1 MDSSDDTL
9 RELAGKLGER
19 LRAAGLTV
27 TTAESCTG
35 GWIAKCITDI
45 PGSSEWFDRGFVTYS
60 NEAKTELLGVSESL
74 LAEYGAVSE
83 DAVRAMSEG
92 ALERSRADLVV
103 SVSGVAGP
111 GGGSDDKPVGTVW
124 FCWQR
129 RGGEPMVRT
138 VPFDGDRE
146 TVRRE
151 AVKGAIW
158 GLIGL
163 TDGD

>member
-9 RELAGKLGER
+9 RELATKLGDR

-27 TTAESCTG
+27 ATAESCTG

-45 PGSSEWFDRGFVTYS
+45 AGSSEWFDRGFVTYS
-60 NEAKTELLGVSESL
+60 NEAKTELLGVSESI
-74 LAEYGAVSE
+74 LAEHGAVS
-83 DAVRAMSEG
+83 DDTVRAMAEG
-92 ALERSRADLVV
+92 ALERGRADLAV

-111 GGGSDDKPVGTVW
+111 GGGTEEKPVGTVW

-129 RGGEPMVRT
+129 RGGEPMVRA

-151 AVKGAIW
+151 SVRAALW
-158 GLIGL
+158 GLLGMA
-163 TDGD
+163 GNG

>member
-9 RELAGKLGER
+9 RELTAKLGDR
-19 LRAAGLTV
+19 LRAVGLTV
-27 TTAESCTG
+27 ATAESCTG

-45 PGSSEWFDRGFVTYS
+45 AGSSEWFDRGFVTYS
-60 NEAKTELLGVSESL
+60 NEAKIEQLDVPAGVIETH
-74 LAEYGAVSE
+74 GAVSE
-83 DAVRAMSEG
+83 DTVRAMAEG
-92 ALERSRADLVV
+92 ALAHSRADLAV

-129 RGGEPMVRT
+129 RGGEPMVRV

-151 AVKGAIW
+151 AVKAALW
-158 GLIGL
+158 GLLGMA
-163 TDGD
+163 GE

>member
-9 RELAGKLGER
+9 RELAVKLGER
-19 LRAAGLTV
+19 LEAGGLTV

-45 PGSSEWFDRGFVTYS
+45 AGSSGWFDRGFVTYS
-60 NEAKTELLGVSESL
+60 NEAKVETLGVSESL
-74 LAEYGAVSE
+74 LAEHGAVSE
-83 DAVRAMSEG
+83 DAVRAMAEG
-92 ALERSRADLVV
+92 ALERSRADLAV

-111 GGGSDDKPVGTVW
+111 GGGTEDKPVGTVW

-129 RGGEPMVRT
+129 RGGEPIVRV

-151 AVKGAIW
+151 SVKAALW
-158 GLIGL
+158 GLIGMA
-163 TDGD
+163 GGN